1 MSKNKNKVKILIL
14 KPLLTNEE
22 ISKREG
28 EFVSKS
34 ECKYIIKSDTDA
46 YYIDE
51 DETDRTDGIKNK
63 KKLLFKFRKNVIPNK
78 ICIDAYNA
86 LENHAQ
92 KKNHNRGAAAGKIKL
107 NKLPSHVGKITKT
120 DKFRIFYK
128 TKSGKVSRD
137 NIGNMSKSNIAGYY
151 DRPDRNNYN
160 KNNKTKKNNTKA
172 VSKSVLAR
180 LLPKAVS
187 KSVLARLLP
196 KAVQKAVP
204 KAVPMCRI
212 TKFTKDEPEKWKSVI
227 PLVKEADK
235 LFKYLVP
242 DRYSI
247 QISRAKKTPDFQIAK
262 TAYSTITVNYDW
274 RTAIHRDSGDLE
286 EGFGNL
292 CVLEKE
298 KSKTEKDG
306 ENGKVEKDGNG
317 FKGYKGYKGYKGCF
331 LAFPRFGACIDVRQ
345 GDFLAMDVH
354 EYHSNTELEG
364 NGRLS
369 VVCYLR
375 KKMLSCVK

>member
-1 MSKNKNKVKILIL
+1 MSKHKKKVNILIL
-14 KPLLTNEE
+14 KQNLSNEE

-28 EFVSKS
+28 EFFSES
-34 ECKYIIKSDTDA
+34 ECKYIIKTDTDA

-51 DETDRTDGIKNK
+51 NETDGIKNK
-63 KKLLFKFRKNVIPNK
+63 KKLLFKFRKNVIPNE
-78 ICIDAYNA
+78 ICINAYNA
-86 LENHAQ
+86 LEDHAQ
-92 KKNHNRGAAAGKIKL
+92 KKNHNRGAASGKIKL
-107 NKLPSHVGKITKT
+107 NKLPNHVGKITKT
-120 DKFRIFYK
+120 DKFRVFYK

-137 NIGNMSKSNIAGYY
+137 NISNMSKSNIAGYY
-151 DRPDRNNYN
+151 DRPDRNEYN
-160 KNNKTKKNNTKA
+160 KKYNNKTKKNNTKA
-172 VSKSVLAR
+172 VD
-180 LLPKAVS
+180 
-187 KSVLARLLP
+187 
-196 KAVQKAVP
+196 
-204 KAVPMCRI
+204 MCRI

-235 LFKYLVP
+235 LFKNLVP
-242 DRYSI
+242 DRYRI
-247 QISRAKKTPDFQIAK
+247 QIARANKTPDFQIAK

-292 CVLEKE
+292 CVLEKV
-298 KSKTEKDG
+298 KSKIEKDD
-306 ENGKVEKDGNG
+306 KDDKDDKDEKDEKDDKDEKDEKDDKDESVE
-317 FKGYKGYKGYKGCF
+317 FKGCM
-331 LAFPRFGACIDVRQ
+331 LSFPRFGACIDVRQ

-375 KKMLSCVK
+375 KKMLSCVT

>member
-1 MSKNKNKVKILIL
+1 MLKQNKVKEKVTILIL
-14 KPLLTNEE
+14 KQILSNDE
-22 ISKREG
+22 ISKKEG
-28 EFVSKS
+28 GYVSES
-34 ECKYIIKSDTDA
+34 ECNHIIKSNTDA
-46 YYIDE
+46 YYID
-51 DETDRTDGIKNK
+51 DDGI
-63 KKLLFKFRKNVIPNK
+63 KKLLFKFRKNVIANK

-86 LENHAQ
+86 LEKHAQ
-92 KKNHNRGAAAGKIKL
+92 KKNHNRGAAAGKLKKS
-107 NKLPSHVGKITKT
+107 KLPNHVGKITKT

-160 KNNKTKKNNTKA
+160 NNNKTKSKNKTKKFKA
-172 VSKSVLAR
+172 KNVSLDVHG
-180 LLPKAVS
+180 
-187 KSVLARLLP
+187 
-196 KAVQKAVP
+196 
-204 KAVPMCRI
+204 VPMCRI

-227 PLVKEADK
+227 PLVEEVDK
-235 LFKYLVP
+235 LFKKLVP
-242 DRYSI
+242 DRHSI
-247 QISRAKKTPDFQIAK
+247 QLSRAKKTPDFQIAD

-298 KSKTEKDG
+298 KSKIGKDG
-306 ENGKVEKDGNG
+306 VDEVNELDNTV
-317 FKGYKGYKGYKGCF
+317 GYKGCM

-364 NGRLS
+364 KGRLS

-375 KKMLSCVK
+375 KKMLNCLKK